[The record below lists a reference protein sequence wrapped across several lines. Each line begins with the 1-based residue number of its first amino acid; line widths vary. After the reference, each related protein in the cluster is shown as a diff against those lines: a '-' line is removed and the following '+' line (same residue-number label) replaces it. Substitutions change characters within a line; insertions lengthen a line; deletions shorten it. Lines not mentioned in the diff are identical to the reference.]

1 MRKRLIHQVEPT
13 LIRKRTNRDP
23 ALQFTEEKMGRAER
37 TENDPQFA
45 VLSDKTDKTKNYTEK
60 FVKVGNH

>member
-1 MRKRLIHQVEPT
+1 
-13 LIRKRTNRDP
+13 
-23 ALQFTEEKMGRAER
+23 MGRAER

-60 FVKVGNH
+60 FVKVGKHCCSHAENLFLVLQ